1 MRKIQLT
8 AWFATLAFGVLTTAC
23 HSEQPTESSQ
33 VLFDQFADPSSEF
46 RTKPF
51 MVWNTEITPE
61 RIDRILNEYKEQG
74 CGGVFI
80 HPRLGLITE
89 YLSPTWNEMVK
100 YTVDKGRELGLEVW
114 LYDENSYPSGFGGGH
129 VPREMPEAYNQGQGL
144 NPTVVDR
151 MPDDGPISSSL
162 QKRME
167 NWKTLPIVRL
177 R

>member
-80 HPRLGLITE
+80 AAHVSRRAGFRILFRR
-89 YLSPTWNEMVK
+89 N
-100 YTVDKGRELGLEVW
+100 
-114 LYDENSYPSGFGGGH
+114 LYHYRHRRCHRRVHLAEKDS
-129 VPREMPEAYNQGQGL
+129 RTLMPYNYA
-144 NPTVVDR
+144 
-151 MPDDGPISSSL
+151 
-162 QKRME
+162 
-167 NWKTLPIVRL
+167 
-177 R
+177 